1 MSKKDTKRLV
11 IDTDVVKASGGETAT
26 HPTSKNC
33 RDFLMTVRALNYRVV
48 MSAEI
53 RKEWNEHA
61 SNFARR
67 WWGAMERR
75 KKVCDIGNPPR
86 DKNLRTKISS
96 TAKSEKQIEVMEKD
110 FHLLQAALA
119 TDQSIISLD
128 ETIRG
133 LFSRVSQQVG
143 EIRYIIWVNP
153 DRAEEQPIR
162 WLQNGAPPEA
172 DRRLS
177 AYLTFI
183 ES

>member
-1 MSKKDTKRLV
+1 VSKKDTKRVV
-11 IDTDVVKASGGETAT
+11 IDTDVVKASGGETTT

-96 TAKSEKQIEVMEKD
+96 TARSEKQIETMEKD
-110 FHLLQAALA
+110 FHLLQAALE
-119 TDQSIISLD
+119 TDQRTISLD

-133 LFSRVSQQVG
+133 LFARASQRVG
-143 EIRYIIWVNP
+143 EIRNIIWVNP
-153 DRAEEQPIR
+153 DRVAEEEPIS
-162 WLQNGAPPEA
+162 WLQNGAPPEPH
-172 DRRLS
+172 RQLS
-177 AYLTFI
+177 A
-183 ES
+183 

>member
-1 MSKKDTKRLV
+1 MSKKDTKRVV
-11 IDTDVVKASGGETAT
+11 IDTDVVKASGGETTT

-96 TAKSEKQIEVMEKD
+96 TARSEKQIETMEKD
-110 FHLLQAALA
+110 FHLLNAALA

-128 ETIRG
+128 ETVRG
-133 LFSRVSQQVG
+133 LFARASQRVG
-143 EIRYIIWVNP
+143 EIRNIIWVNP
-153 DRAEEQPIR
+153 DRVAEEEPIS
-162 WLQNGAPPEA
+162 WLQNGAPPEPH
-172 DRRLS
+172 RQLS
-177 AYLTFI
+177 A
-183 ES
+183 